1 VHPERTGPTPTPT
14 ATPEDHFDAWLDAF
28 VAGPS
33 TPAATAS
40 PSPGMPSEPA
50 FDAARSAARQLHDLA
65 QAADLA
71 QSRVHP
77 SSTRSP
83 VPTWEELLMSS
94 PAATTTT
101 TPMPVP
107 IPFPAGRTHRS
118 RPATMETINRIL
130 TIAAI
135 VAIVLAGIATAWVA
149 RDRLGFSDGHQPTL
163 QLVATAATAPDCT
176 VTAISEENAARLVAQ
191 RQPRQ
196 VSDYLPVSGPASPTA
211 AMGAIETIRARAACH
226 VPSDTTTL
234 YRTNLQTDKTVAIW
248 LATQTD
254 ATRPAI
260 MEESRN
266 LMIALSPALLTGD
279 ATSYTVDPTD
289 PAVAPYVFAFE
300 TDPSVHYALLP
311 QDFVELADGRIG
323 APLKTATSHS
333 ASGTAGD
340 PASVIFLIFKDVNG
354 RWLED
359 DYVWLCA
366 DHCDALFTQAPSS
379 ALVATPATSPEAT
392 PQT

>member
-1 VHPERTGPTPTPT
+1 MHPERTGPTPTPT

-135 VAIVLAGIATAWVA
+135 VAIVLAGIA
-149 RDRLGFSDGHQPTL
+149 
-163 QLVATAATAPDCT
+163 
-176 VTAISEENAARLVAQ
+176 
-191 RQPRQ
+191 
-196 VSDYLPVSGPASPTA
+196 
-211 AMGAIETIRARAACH
+211 
-226 VPSDTTTL
+226 
-234 YRTNLQTDKTVAIW
+234 
-248 LATQTD
+248 
-254 ATRPAI
+254 
-260 MEESRN
+260 
-266 LMIALSPALLTGD
+266 
-279 ATSYTVDPTD
+279 
-289 PAVAPYVFAFE
+289 
-300 TDPSVHYALLP
+300 
-311 QDFVELADGRIG
+311 
-323 APLKTATSHS
+323 
-333 ASGTAGD
+333 
-340 PASVIFLIFKDVNG
+340 
-354 RWLED
+354 
-359 DYVWLCA
+359 
-366 DHCDALFTQAPSS
+366 
-379 ALVATPATSPEAT
+379 
-392 PQT
+392 